1 MVNTPSRFIFNT
13 ESGRIEIMT
22 QTGAQP
28 ISSFRNPK
36 IQLVR
41 TLLNDRSARSKNGM
55 FIVEGIRLAEEALSS
70 HLIPHSVF
78 YSSQLS
84 ARGKEILDQYHNV
97 GIEIVEV
104 YADVLDRLSDTETSQ
119 GILLVMPQMSIP
131 LPASADL
138 VLIIDQLRDP
148 GNMGTILR
156 SAAAT
161 GVQVVFITPGSVD
174 PFMPKVLRAGMGA
187 HFRLCIQQ
195 SDWTQVVEYCKSTI
209 PSPLQ
214 VLLAEPGS
222 GSDMWQTVLTQPL
235 ALVVGGEA
243 EGPSQPA
250 RANSDALIHIPMP
263 GNFESLN
270 AGVAA
275 SILLYEV
282 VRQRNS

>member
-1 MVNTPSRFIFNT
+1 
-13 ESGRIEIMT
+13 MT
-22 QTGAQP
+22 QPGAQP

-36 IQLVR
+36 VQFVR
-41 TLLNDRSARSKNGM
+41 SLLNDRSARSENGL
-55 FIVEGIRLAEEALSS
+55 FIVEGIRLAEETLSS
-70 HLIPHSVF
+70 YLIPHSVF
-78 YSSQLS
+78 YTNQIS
-84 ARGKEILDQYHNV
+84 ARGKEILDQYHNLGV
-97 GIEIVEV
+97 EMVEV

-131 LPASADL
+131 LPANADL

-161 GVQVVFITPGSVD
+161 GVQVVFITPGSVEA
-174 PFMPKVLRAGMGA
+174 FMPKVLRAGMGA

-195 SDWTQVVEYCKSTI
+195 SDWTRVMEYCKSTL

-214 VLLAEPGS
+214 VFLAESAG
-222 GSDMWQTVLTQPL
+222 GSDMWQTDLTRPL

-243 EGPSQPA
+243 EGPSQHA
-250 RANSDALIHIPMP
+250 RENSDALIHIPMP